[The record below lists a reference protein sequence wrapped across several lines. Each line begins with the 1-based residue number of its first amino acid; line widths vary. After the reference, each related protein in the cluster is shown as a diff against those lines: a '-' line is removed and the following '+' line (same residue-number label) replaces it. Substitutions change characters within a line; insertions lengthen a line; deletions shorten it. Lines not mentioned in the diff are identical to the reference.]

1 MKKQII
7 KIKDIENV
15 THDTLRLTMEKP
27 LGIEYKPGQ
36 ATELAI
42 NKEGWKDEGRPFTF
56 TSLPH
61 QQNIEFVIKTYPSHE
76 GVTNKLRDLEKGD
89 ELLIDE
95 VFGAI
100 TYKGEGVFIAGGA
113 GVTPFIAIFRDL
125 KEKGKIGDNI
135 LIFGNKTSK
144 DIILKDEFE
153 NMLGDNFMNVLSV
166 EQNKK
171 YDYGLITKDYLEKR
185 INNFSQYFYICG
197 PLPMLEK
204 LEESLLALGA
214 DKNKIVKE
222 DL

>member
-7 KIKDIENV
+7 KITDIENV
-15 THDTLRLTMEKP
+15 THDTLKLTMEKP

-42 NKEGWKDEGRPFTF
+42 NKEGWKNEGRPFTF

-89 ELLIDE
+89 EVLIDE

-125 KEKGKIGDNI
+125 KEKGKIGDNM

-185 INNFSQYFYICG
+185 INSFNQYFYICG

>member
-7 KIKDIENV
+7 KITDIENV

-42 NKEGWKDEGRPFTF
+42 NKEGWKNEGRPFTF

-125 KEKGKIGDNI
+125 KEKGKIGDNM

-185 INNFSQYFYICG
+185 INSFNQYFYICG